1 MQEQDIKRGNF
12 KNLEG
17 ENLGELIKEVFGE
30 FKKDGD
36 KYIIHYGAL
45 APFTIWIKEKS
56 TLCID
61 TQMNAD
67 VDEETAIDTRKK
79 YNLFMEKATGFTAK
93 QRNKRIQKKLKEGKL

>member
-1 MQEQDIKRGNF
+1 MQEQDIKKGHF
-12 KNLEG
+12 KDIEG
-17 ENLGELIKEVFGE
+17 ELLGELIKELFGE

-45 APFTIWIKEKS
+45 APFTTWIKDKT

-79 YNLFMEKATGFTAK
+79 YNIYMERATGFSAK
-93 QRNKRIQKKLKEGKL
+93 QRNKRLQKKLKEGKS